1 MATQPESIG
10 RDGTLADQAMARTS
24 APAALD
30 EDRRRADDPSA
41 QSSDHE
47 HDHDDAHAFAW
58 PEALRMGLVALA
70 AAAVWFRVW
79 EPYRSVSVIG
89 AVGLAI
95 GGWPI
100 FKEAFANLIERRM
113 TMELSMT
120 IAIVAAAAIGEFFT
134 ALVITLF
141 VLVAEVLEGM
151 TVQRGRRAIRDLL
164 EFLPREVSVRRA
176 GSVRAVSAAELGIGD
191 TILVNPG
198 GRVPVDG
205 TVLGGHS
212 FVDESRITGESM
224 PVEKTKGAPVY
235 AGAINQSGALEV
247 RAERIGR
254 DTTYGKIIEA
264 VECAERS
271 RAPVQR
277 LADRLAGFLV
287 YFALAA
293 AGLTFLVTGDVRAT
307 IAVVIVAGACGI
319 AAGTPLAILGGIGQS
334 ARLGAIVKGG
344 VHLETL
350 GRVDTVVLDKTGT
363 LTYGRPA
370 VQRVLTVAGVSPETV
385 LDAAA
390 AAEQRSEHPLGQTI
404 VAHARAQKRPVVEPD
419 RFSYTPGRGI
429 AAELAATTVLVGNR
443 AWMRERGVVMPDA
456 SGTGIGR
463 ETAASA
469 ASEVF
474 VARDGRL
481 LGAIAIADA
490 VRPEGQRAVAA
501 LGRMGIRTILLTGD
515 TRSVA
520 EAVARSLDIR
530 EVEADLLPED
540 KLERVKALVAAS
552 RTVAMVGD
560 GVNDAPALMA
570 ASVGVGM
577 GSGTD
582 VARES
587 ADVVLLGNDL
597 ARFVETLAVAR
608 RTRGIIWQNFTGTL
622 VVDALGVGLAAF
634 GLLGPLLAAFIH
646 VASELAFILNS
657 ARLLPSPRAA
667 HRARS
672 AGTARGGAAAGEA
685 VGGRA

>member
-95 GGWPI
+95 GAWPI

-191 TILVNPG
+191 AILVNPG

-205 TVLGGHS
+205 TVLAGHS

-254 DTTYGKIIEA
+254 DTSYGKIIEA
-264 VECAERS
+264 VERAERS

-390 AAEQRSEHPLGQTI
+390 TAEQRSEHPLGQTI

-429 AAELAATTVLVGNR
+429 AAEVAATTVLVGNR

>member
-1 MATQPESIG
+1 MTHPESIG

-30 EDRRRADDPSA
+30 EDRRRADDPSG

-191 TILVNPG
+191 AILVNPG

-205 TVLGGHS
+205 TVLAGHS

-264 VECAERS
+264 VERAERS

-429 AAELAATTVLVGNR
+429 AAEVAATTVLVGNR

>member
-1 MATQPESIG
+1 MVTHPDSVG
-10 RDGTLADQAMARTS
+10 RDGTLADQAMGRAR

-30 EDRRRADDPSA
+30 EDRRRAHDRGG
-41 QSSDHE
+41 QTSDHE
-47 HDHDDAHAFAW
+47 HEHDDAHAFAW
-58 PEALRMGLVALA
+58 PEALPMGLVALA

-79 EPYRSVSVIG
+79 EPYRSISVIG
-89 AVGLAI
+89 ALGLAI

-100 FKEAFANLIERRM
+100 FKKAFENLLDRRM

-141 VLVAEVLEGM
+141 VLVAEVLEDM

-164 EFLPREVSVRRA
+164 EFLPCEVSVRRA
-176 GSVRAVSAAELGIGD
+176 GSVRAVSVRELGIGD
-191 TILVNPG
+191 AILINPG

-224 PVEKTKGAPVY
+224 PVEKTAGVPVY
-235 AGAINQSGALEV
+235 AGSINQSGALEV

-254 DTTYGKIIEA
+254 DTSYGKIIEA
-264 VECAERS
+264 VERAERS

-277 LADRLAGFLV
+277 LADRLAGYLV
-287 YFALAA
+287 YLALAA
-293 AGLTFLVTGDVRAT
+293 AAFTFLVTGDVRST

-319 AAGTPLAILGGIGQS
+319 AAGTPLAILGGIGRS

-363 LTYGRPA
+363 LTYGRPE
-370 VQRVLTVAGVSPETV
+370 VQRVLAAEGMTPEAV

-404 VAHARAQKRPVVEPD
+404 VAYARAQKRPVVEPD

-429 AAELAATTVLVGNR
+429 AAEVAGTTVLVGNR
-443 AWMRERGVVMPDA
+443 AWMRDRGVVMA
-456 SGTGIGR
+456 AAGAAGIEGD
-463 ETAASA
+463 TAVTA

-474 VARDGRL
+474 VARDGRF
-481 LGAIAIADA
+481 LGAITIADT
-490 VRPEGQRAVAA
+490 VRPEALRAVTA

-515 TRSVA
+515 TRPVA
-520 EAVARSLDIR
+520 EAVARSLGIR
-530 EVEADLLPED
+530 EVDADLLPAD
-540 KLERVKALVAAS
+540 KLERVTALVAAG

-560 GVNDAPALMA
+560 GVNDAPALTA
-570 ASVGVGM
+570 ASVGVAM

-597 ARFVETLAVAR
+597 VRFVDTVAIAR
-608 RTRGIIWQNFTGTL
+608 RARWIIWQNFAGTL
-622 VVDALGVGLAAF
+622 TVDTLGIVLAS
-634 GLLGPLLAAFIH
+634 LGFLNPLLAAFIH
-646 VASELAFILNS
+646 VASEMAFILNS
-657 ARLLPSPRAA
+657 ARFLPGVDRTAVPVNAEAQVTARAA
-667 HRARS
+667 
-672 AGTARGGAAAGEA
+672 
-685 VGGRA
+685 